1 MTSLRVLLSWNEILK
16 IQARLGKAK
25 TRSLKMLG
33 FRYNIICGY
42 FKQLQ
47 KASKKIEPFQF

>member
-16 IQARLGKAK
+16 IQERLSKAK

-47 KASKKIEPFQF
+47 KASKKIEPFSF